1 MAATVTKLSGPT
13 IMDGGVGSQYN
24 FSILF
29 DDSYPTGGEAIDL
42 TDYFSYISYAT
53 VNSVDAAADA
63 GYKFTVQIPS
73 SGTAI
78 TSSNVLVLAH
88 YSGTADAVL
97 NQVANTTDLSNIGE
111 LTITV
116 VGKAAVSTT
125 W

>member
-13 IMDGGVGSQYN
+13 VRDGGVGIEYN
-24 FSILF
+24 FSILM
-29 DDSYPTGGEAIDL
+29 DDSYVTGGEPIDL
-42 TDYFSYISYAT
+42 SGYFSYIDFAT

-63 GYKFTVQIPS
+63 GYKFQVVIPTN
-73 SGTAI
+73 GTAVSA
-78 TSSNVLVLAH
+78 TNVLVVAH

-97 NQVANTTDLSNIGE
+97 NQVAATTDLSAVGE

-116 VGKAAVSTT
+116 VGKSAVSTT

>member
-13 IMDGGVGSQYN
+13 VRDGGVGVEYN
-24 FSILF
+24 FSILM
-29 DDSYPTGGEAIDL
+29 DDSYVAGGEPIDL
-42 TDYFSYISYAT
+42 TDYFSYVHFAT
-53 VNSVDAAADA
+53 VNSVDAVADA
-63 GYKFTVQIPS
+63 GYKFQVLIPS
-73 SGTAI
+73 AGTAI
-78 TSSNVLVLAH
+78 TDSNVLVAAH

-97 NQVANTTDLSNIGE
+97 NPVAATTDLSSVGE